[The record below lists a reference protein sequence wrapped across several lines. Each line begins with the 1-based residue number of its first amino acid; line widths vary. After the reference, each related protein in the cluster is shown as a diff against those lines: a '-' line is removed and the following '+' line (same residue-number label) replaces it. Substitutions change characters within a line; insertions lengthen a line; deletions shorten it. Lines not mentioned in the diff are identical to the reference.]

1 MKKLLIS
8 IAMILFASQTAIAEN
23 ADLVSKW
30 YSALKTSNQ
39 TIFNE
44 LIAEDAVLEINPL
57 EITQTKSEY
66 IEALDNWE
74 EVAKDLTL
82 IIKGIR
88 STGETTVRAM
98 VCYKFSENSFMNEEL
113 FVFLDGKITS
123 FSQNKR
129 SDEC

>member
-1 MKKLLIS
+1 MML
-8 IAMILFASQTAIAEN
+8 MASQTAIAEN

-39 TIFNE
+39 AMFQE
-44 LIAEDAVLEINPL
+44 LLADDAVLNINPL
-57 EITQTKSEY
+57 EITQTKAEY
-66 IEALDNWE
+66 IEALDNWK

-82 IIKGIR
+82 IIKGITP
-88 STGETTVRAM
+88 TGETTVRAM
-98 VCYKFSENSFMNEEL
+98 VCYKFTENSALNEEL

-123 FSQNKR
+123 FTQNKQ

>member
-8 IAMILFASQTAIAEN
+8 IAMMLMASQTAIAEN
-23 ADLVSKW
+23 TDLVSKW

-39 TIFNE
+39 GIFEE
-44 LIAEDAVLEINPL
+44 LLADDAVLNINPL
-57 EITQTKSEY
+57 EITQTKAEY

-82 IIKGIR
+82 IMKGIN
-88 STGETTVRAM
+88 STGETTVTAM
-98 VCYKFSENSFMNEEL
+98 VCYRFSENSSLNEER
-113 FVFLDGKITS
+113 FVFLDGKITN